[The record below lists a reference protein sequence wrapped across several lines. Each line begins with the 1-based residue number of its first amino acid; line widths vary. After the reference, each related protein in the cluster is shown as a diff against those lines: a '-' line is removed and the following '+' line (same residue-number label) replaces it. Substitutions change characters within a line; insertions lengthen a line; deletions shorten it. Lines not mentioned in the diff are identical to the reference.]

1 MATISDADR
10 NVFSEAYKTALDNF
24 TEEEIAH
31 ISLAAAELKAVFD
44 AAKRRL
50 LTERRSA

>member
-1 MATISDADR
+1 MAAMSDADR

-24 TEEEIAH
+24 TKEELAH

-44 AAKRRL
+44 AAKKRQQQEL
-50 LTERRSA
+50 KSA